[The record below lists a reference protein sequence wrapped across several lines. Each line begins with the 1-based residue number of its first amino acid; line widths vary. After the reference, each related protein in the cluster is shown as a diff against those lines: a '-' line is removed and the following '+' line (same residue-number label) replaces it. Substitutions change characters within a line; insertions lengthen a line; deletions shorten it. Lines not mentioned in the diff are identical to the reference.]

1 MALIEQELA
10 QTRPIDDPR
19 QVAILSLMKS
29 TSLVHRELEATARAA
44 GITLQQYHVLR
55 ILKTAGTHGLPVL
68 DIAEQMIEDSPNV
81 TRLVDRLAAKGLAER
96 QRVDADRRV
105 VRARLTAAGDLLLDR
120 LTAPMQHLRHTLC
133 GSLTHAEMEHLNRLL
148 EKLRLAVYRLEDE
161 G

>member
-29 TSLVHRELEATARAA
+29 TSLVQRELEATARDA

-55 ILKTAGTHGLPVL
+55 ILKSAGDKGLPVL

-96 QRVDADRRV
+96 QRIDTDRRV
-105 VRARLTAAGDLLLDR
+105 VRARLTPSGEALLDR
-120 LTAPMQHLRHTLC
+120 LTAPMQHLRHSLC

-148 EKLRLAVYRLEDE
+148 EKMRLAVYKMDGE
-161 G
+161 